1 MSDKRPKRNR
11 AADDPERVLALKNAL
26 VTEGSVK
33 AACEKVHMDK
43 DTAKTILEKYPMILP
58 QALLDNRQAVAA
70 AKEAAGRKFLE
81 MGETMLQEGYDKR
94 DEIKSVAQRMTMGA
108 ILVDKA
114 NVMLKAEEEKQI
126 QMSVKAVQELFKT
139 AEELGREIERRSLK
153 PVIDVEKETI
163 DENGN

>member
-1 MSDKRPKRNR
+1 MSEKLPKRKR
-11 AADDPERVLALKNAL
+11 ATEDPERVMAFKNAL
-26 VTEGSVK
+26 VEEGSVTR
-33 AACEKVHMDK
+33 ACDKIHMDK
-43 DTAKTILEKYPMILP
+43 NTAKKILEAYPLILP
-58 QALLDNRQAVAA
+58 QALLDNRQAVQM

-94 DEIKSVAQRMTMGA
+94 EEIKSVAQRMTMGA

-114 NVMLKAEEEKQI
+114 NVLLKTEEEKQV

-153 PVIDVEKETI
+153 PVIEAEREPI